1 MSVKLAAPYPAIQT
15 ITWLPNP
22 SWDDSEALTVS
33 VSEQR
38 SISGLLYTYVKT
50 KNLRRK
56 LLFEFELNRMKAL
69 ELRAFIKSYYRSK
82 IQLSDHTGAIWVGY
96 FTSNPFEFDTPSR
109 GNRQT
114 IQLEFEG
121 VSQ

>member
-1 MSVKLAAPYPAIQT
+1 MSVRLAAPYPAIQT

-82 IQLSDHTGAIWVGY
+82 IQLLDHTSTIWIGH